1 MTRVEA
7 LDVAVFP
14 GVAALDIGGIG
25 VDSPR
30 FPHGLGQNRAPIP
43 SSAVQNRPGSWFE
56 SSLAYDR
63 KTKRLFS
70 FCYLQGEGAFPF
82 R

>member
-30 FPHGLGQNRAPIP
+30 FPHGLGQNRTDP
-43 SSAVQNRPGSWFE
+43 VERRP
-56 SSLAYDR
+56 
-63 KTKRLFS
+63 
-70 FCYLQGEGAFPF
+70 
-82 R
+82 

>member
-30 FPHGLGQNRAPIP
+30 FPRGLGQNRTDP
-43 SSAVQNRPGSWFE
+43 VERRP
-56 SSLAYDR
+56 
-63 KTKRLFS
+63 
-70 FCYLQGEGAFPF
+70 
-82 R
+82 